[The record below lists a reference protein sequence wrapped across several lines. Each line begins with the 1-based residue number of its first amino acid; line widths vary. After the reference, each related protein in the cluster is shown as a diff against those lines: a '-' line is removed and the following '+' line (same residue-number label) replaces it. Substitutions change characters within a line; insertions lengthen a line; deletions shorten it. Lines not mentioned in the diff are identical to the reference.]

1 MKKGCL
7 GCLLFFILPFFLLP
21 FFFSGEL
28 SEHGGEATGLA
39 VAFNGEYT
47 EGLPIFSEIKGR
59 GPITDEHAQAAV
71 GAAVK

>member
-39 VAFNGEYT
+39 VAFNGNIPKDY
-47 EGLPIFSEIKGR
+47 LFFQRLKDVVQSQMNMRK
-59 GPITDEHAQAAV
+59 QQLV
-71 GAAVK
+71 QL

>member
-28 SEHGGEATGLA
+28 SEDGGEATGLA
-39 VAFNGEYT
+39 VAFNWE
-47 EGLPIFSEIKGR
+47 
-59 GPITDEHAQAAV
+59 
-71 GAAVK
+71 

>member
-28 SEHGGEATGLA
+28 SEDGGEATGLA
-39 VAFNGEYT
+39 VAFNLEYT
-47 EGLPIFSEIKGR
+47 EGLPIFSEIK
-59 GPITDEHAQAAV
+59 
-71 GAAVK
+71 